1 MSLDLPELSDHLN
14 SFTVIVSCTDKAKH
28 FCPKTDLKNLPVDVY
43 TDYEWDSWTTPD
55 GNASLHDEL
64 AKKANMLL
72 IAPLDANTLAKIANG
87 LCDNLLTSIVRVWNF
102 KNKIAICCPA
112 MNTQMWV
119 HPITDLHIKQVQSL
133 GFVVIPPIAKKLM
146 CGDVGVGAMAE
157 PKDIVSVVKE
167 YSQIERK

>member
-14 SFTVIVSCTDKAKH
+14 SFTVIVSCTGSVATIKLPLLITQLLETFDNIKLKVVLTDKAKH

-72 IAPLDANTLAKIANG
+72 IAPLDANTLAKIANVRIP
-87 LCDNLLTSIVRVWNF
+87 LCLCSLLILCALDST
-102 KNKIAICCPA
+102 
-112 MNTQMWV
+112 
-119 HPITDLHIKQVQSL
+119 
-133 GFVVIPPIAKKLM
+133 KL
-146 CGDVGVGAMAE
+146 
-157 PKDIVSVVKE
+157 
-167 YSQIERK
+167 